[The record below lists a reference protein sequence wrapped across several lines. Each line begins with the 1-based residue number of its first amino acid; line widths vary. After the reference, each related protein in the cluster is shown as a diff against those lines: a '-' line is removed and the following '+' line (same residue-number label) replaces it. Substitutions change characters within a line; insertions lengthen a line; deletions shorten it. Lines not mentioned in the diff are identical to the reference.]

1 MCDYEEFLFACGC
14 STFRLKSY
22 CHFARND
29 PNHQCF
35 GVKKLRD
42 TWDQASDCEACS
54 QRKTNDQWA
63 RSQGFGGGAY
73 ASTGSSA
80 AGELPPPKTVFSCLS
95 ISFLFLFWNR
105 A

>member
-1 MCDYEEFLFACGC
+1 MWLLDLPTQILLPLRPQRPEPSVLRREEAPGYL
-14 STFRLKSY
+14 
-22 CHFARND
+22 
-29 PNHQCF
+29 
-35 GVKKLRD
+35 
-42 TWDQASDCEACS
+42 DQASDCEACS

>member
-63 RSQGFGGGAY
+63 RAQGFGGGAY
-73 ASTGSSA
+73 ASTGAST
-80 AGELPPPKTVFSCLS
+80 AG
-95 ISFLFLFWNR
+95 
-105 A
+105 

>member
-42 TWDQASDCEACS
+42 SWDQATDCEACT
-54 QRKTNDQWA
+54 QRKMS
-63 RSQGFGGGAY
+63 SQFGAATVSFGSGSY
-73 ASTGSSA
+73 GSSGTA
-80 AGELPPPKTVFSCLS
+80 SSSSSSHNQLRR
-95 ISFLFLFWNR
+95 NH
-105 A
+105 